1 VIILPLF
8 SCAIKARHIVTS
20 FKLFGIFY
28 TKALLA
34 ILTQPHIGGDID
46 HYVVTVL
53 GNGTA
58 TVQANDILA
67 FAFRTFNFLI

>member
-34 ILTQPHIGGDID
+34 ILTQPHIGGYVD
-46 HYVVTVL
+46 HYIVAVL
-53 GNGTA
+53 GNSTA
-58 TVQANDILA
+58 AIQANNV
-67 FAFRTFNFLI
+67 FTSAFRTFHFFI